1 MKQFNPK
8 LEADATA
15 ATYKYDLCDEE
26 GIFYVAALDALV
38 ALMDSDPT
46 SWKAIQ
52 RSESAVRPCN
62 KPETRREGERCNE
75 G

>member
-1 MKQFNPK
+1 M
-8 LEADATA
+8 
-15 ATYKYDLCDEE
+15 
-26 GIFYVAALDALV
+26 FYVTELNALV
-38 ALMDSDPT
+38 ALTDSEPT

-52 RSESAVRPCN
+52 RIESAVRPCN